1 MERQLHH
8 RSFTDSPASGL
19 YIPFAEKEGV
29 ISGKQLNSRFMKPL
43 FPSFGRAVSLLIVS
57 LYFLA
62 SSAGFAIDRYVKE
75 GGSGTQSG
83 ADWNNAMPSIAAAIT
98 AANAAAPA
106 LNNVYVAAG
115 VYSLTAQI
123 TIPNVNMT
131 IQGGFPAAATGTTV
145 TGYDP
150 TTNVTTINGNGFGM
164 FQAGNSG
171 VGYSNN
177 LVIKGFTLTEAAAT
191 NGCLF
196 YEASSTASTCSYLF
210 QDLRCLNNW
219 AENGAFFFTTVSG
232 PTVDFKNCEFN
243 ACNAFNGG
251 AIHITTANNTTFT
264 IDGCS
269 FSNCTAEN
277 GGAIYN
283 TTGPTNYKML
293 IKNSSF
299 CNNHSSLYGGAIYTT
314 TAPIKIVSCSFT
326 NNSTKMD
333 YWGGAIFATTSSVDC
348 TNSTFYGNHS
358 DLGGAVY
365 QTTAQSGLISHYDNC
380 IFAYNYNM
388 DQQKSVGPADGGGAL
403 HLEGTFVN
411 FTVDGSAFYRNSVP
425 GNTFGGA
432 ILASGAALCT
442 SMNGTTFLENRI
454 GTSTTLK
461 GADFISYDGTN
472 RFQSIQNTKL
482 QLASSGAY
490 LNQTGVLT
498 GGYTF
503 GAGNTFSNT
512 TADGGAAALTTISC
526 PVNVLAFGS
535 ATGATSTGAG
545 TIDCAKTQLSPAP
558 TAGAASQVD
567 LIVTVN
573 VTTPG
578 TLVLAA
584 SGSGM
589 SLANG
594 IASISATT
602 TGIQTFHIPLRY
614 DGTALGTLSFTVG
627 TASCTAD
634 LTRTPK
640 RAISNVWT
648 LDCIPTVGP
657 ALK

>member
-1 MERQLHH
+1 MQRQHDH
-8 RSFTDSPASGL
+8 RSISTLPARGL
-19 YIPFAEKEGV
+19 HVHVPEKG
-29 ISGKQLNSRFMKPL
+29 GATPGNKLNIRFMKSL
-43 FPSFGRAVSLLIVS
+43 FTSIWWAVSMLTVS
-57 LYFLA
+57 LFFLTGGT
-62 SSAGFAIDRYVKE
+62 SFATDRYVKA

-83 ADWNNAMPSIAAAIT
+83 TDWDNAMSSIAAAIT

-115 VYSLTAQI
+115 LYSLSAQI
-123 TIPNVNMT
+123 TIPNVNMN
-131 IQGGFPAAATGTTV
+131 IQGGFPASATGTTV

-150 TTNVTTINGNGFGM
+150 TTNITTINGNGFGM
-164 FQAGNSG
+164 FQAGASG
-171 VGYSNN
+171 IGYSND
-177 LVIKGFTLTEAAAT
+177 LIIKGFTLTEGVAT
-191 NGCLF
+191 SGSIF
-196 YEASSTASTCSYLF
+196 YEASSTSATCSYLF
-210 QDLRCLNNW
+210 EDLRCINNW
-219 AENGAFFFTTVSG
+219 ASNGAFFFTTVNG

-251 AIHITTANNTTFT
+251 AIHITTASNTTFT

-283 TTGPTNYKML
+283 STGPTNYKML

-299 CNNHSSLYGGAIYTT
+299 CNNQSSLYGGAIYTT
-314 TAPIKIVSCSFT
+314 TAPIKIVGCSFT
-326 NNSTKMD
+326 NNSTKMN

-348 TNSTFYGNHS
+348 TNSTFYGNHA

-365 QTTAQSGLISHYDNC
+365 QTTAQTGLITHYDNC
-380 IFAYNYNM
+380 KFAYNYNM
-388 DQQKSVGPADGGGAL
+388 DQQTSTGAADGGGAL
-403 HLEGTFVN
+403 HLEGTSVN
-411 FTVDGSAFYRNSVP
+411 FTIDGSSFYRNSVP

-432 ILASGAALCT
+432 ILASGAAVCT

-482 QLASSGAY
+482 QLASSSAY
-490 LNQTGVLT
+490 LNQTGTPT

-512 TADGGAAALTTISC
+512 MADGGAAALTMVSC

-545 TIDCAKTQLSPAP
+545 TVDCAKTQLSPAP
-558 TAGAASQVD
+558 VSGTASQVD

-573 VTTPG
+573 VTTAG
-578 TLVLAA
+578 TLTLSA
-584 SGSGM
+584 SDSGM

-594 IASISATT
+594 IASISTTT
-602 TGIQTFHIPLRY
+602 TGIQTFHIPLKY

-627 TASCTAD
+627 TSSCTAD
-634 LTRTPK
+634 LTKAPK
-640 RAISNVWT
+640 KAISNVWT
-648 LDCIPTVGP
+648 LDCIPTAGP